1 MKVCIVVSEFYPK
14 VSKMLVSGALKY
26 LNKKKINKV
35 KLISVPGTYE
45 IPVVI
50 SNLRDRYDGFIALG
64 CVIQGETP
72 HFKFLCNSVFNGL
85 VKMSVDNKLAISNG
99 ILTCK
104 NKNQALKRAN
114 PNKIDKGGSAAKALI
129 SVIKIIK

>member
-1 MKVCIVVSEFYPK
+1 
-14 VSKMLVSGALKY
+14 
-26 LNKKKINKV
+26 
-35 KLISVPGTYE
+35 
-45 IPVVI
+45 
-50 SNLRDRYDGFIALG
+50 
-64 CVIQGETP
+64 
-72 HFKFLCNSVFNGL
+72 
-85 VKMSVDNKLAISNG
+85 MSVDNKLAISNG